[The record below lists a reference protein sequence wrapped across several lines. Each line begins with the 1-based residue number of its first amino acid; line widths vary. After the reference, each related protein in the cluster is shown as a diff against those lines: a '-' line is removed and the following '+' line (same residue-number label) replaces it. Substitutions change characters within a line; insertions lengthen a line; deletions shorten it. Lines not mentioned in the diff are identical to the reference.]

1 MADRRPEE
9 MHRIVNE
16 GVKMSGMP
24 AWPAS
29 SRPDEV
35 WAVVAFLT
43 AIDRG
48 MTAPDYLAMTDPAP
62 EGSCA
67 GCHGAQGTSRTPRL
81 DILDPEYLQMTLDA
95 YRTGQRASDIM
106 AHAITQIEPFQCK
119 RLAAIAKRPACWHR
133 TERRMCPPACPAT
146 AGTTE
151 TR

>member
-1 MADRRPEE
+1 MCRPPRCRCRCVHRFDGSPPAHIAEAVADWRPEE

-48 MTAPDYLAMTDPAP
+48 MTAPD
-62 EGSCA
+62 
-67 GCHGAQGTSRTPRL
+67 
-81 DILDPEYLQMTLDA
+81 
-95 YRTGQRASDIM
+95 
-106 AHAITQIEPFQCK
+106 
-119 RLAAIAKRPACWHR
+119 
-133 TERRMCPPACPAT
+133 
-146 AGTTE
+146 
-151 TR
+151 